1 MARVPTL
8 LSFLMMLTASSVAV
22 AAPEE
27 WRGAWPSTD
36 FSRHSV
42 PFEDIISGGVPR
54 DGIPPIDQ
62 PRFRELRQVKTHF
75 APGEP
80 VIALKVDGDLRA
92 YPLSILLWHEIVN
105 DEVGGVPLAITY
117 CPLCD
122 AAVVFDRRVDGRVLD
137 FGVTGMLRHS
147 DLIMWDR
154 QTESWWQQFLG
165 EAIVGEM
172 TGALLDMLPSRV
184 ESFARF
190 KGRAPET
197 AKVLV
202 PTDTAMR
209 PYGQN
214 PYAGYDGSRWPFLY
228 RGDSPDGIAPL
239 ARVVA
244 VEDRAWSL
252 DLLREHGRIEHGDL
266 VISWEPGQHSVLDSP
281 LVSQGRDVGNALVQ
295 RRGPDGVLSD
305 AVHDVTFAFAFHA
318 FRPGR
323 PIHVRCEGETAPPAP
338 LVCD

>member
-1 MARVPTL
+1 MRMPAVVPALFALL
-8 LSFLMMLTASSVAV
+8 LSSAAV

-27 WRGAWPSTD
+27 WRRAWPSTD

-42 PFEDIISGGVPR
+42 PFDEIISGGVAR
-54 DGIPPIDQ
+54 DQIPPIDE
-62 PRFRELRQVKTHF
+62 PRFRELREVTTHF
-75 APGEP
+75 APNEP
-80 VIALKVDGDLRA
+80 VIALQVDGDLRA

-137 FGVTGMLRHS
+137 FGVSGMLRHS

-165 EAIVGEM
+165 EAVVGEM
-172 TGALLDMLPSRV
+172 TGALLDMVPSRV

-190 KGRAPET
+190 KERAAGT
-197 AKVLV
+197 DKVLV
-202 PTDTAMR
+202 PSDTAMR

-214 PYAGYDGSRWPFLY
+214 PYAGYDGARWPFLY
-228 RGDSPDGIAPL
+228 RGNSPEGIAPL
-239 ARVVA
+239 ARVIA

-252 DLLREHGRIEHGDL
+252 DLLRERGRIEHGDL
-266 VISWEPGQHSVLDSP
+266 VVTWEPGQHSVLDSP
-281 LVSQGRDVGNALVQ
+281 LISQGRDVGNALVQ
-295 RRGPDGVLSD
+295 RRGDDGSLTD

-318 FRPGR
+318 FRPDS
-323 PIHVRCEGETAPPAP
+323 PIHVRCEAGTEPLEP